1 MSGSTSAVVSL
12 DSIVDRVLVM
22 RRQEEGPYDYASY
35 LLDGDDSKLNF
46 SWREKITHWSYN
58 VIDHFDLSREVVAIS
73 LNLFDRFL
81 ATRGNKC
88 NGNLALLTS
97 LTTLHLAI
105 KVHDTKKIRLTTL
118 ANLSRGQFG
127 PSHIEEME
135 WVILNALQWK
145 LHPPTAYSFI
155 FHLLLFLP
163 QEANPSVRKELFE
176 LSRYLTELAA
186 CDSSMVEAKASTIA
200 FAAILN
206 VMDDISYA
214 HLSAGLREKFLTDL
228 LDKTHLNYRAPSVVQ
243 ARERIASMFA
253 SNLNDNALDSK
264 MAEDV
269 ISLASAGSNGSLTRS
284 VDSGSF
290 RRGRAGSIDSKG
302 SKGSAAYRYSP
313 SQRARRLAA
322 SPIGG
327 GRARI
332 ASTAMVANIQ

>member
-1 MSGSTSAVVSL
+1 MSVAVVSL
-12 DSIVDRVLVM
+12 DSIVDRLSAM
-22 RRQEEGPYDYASY
+22 RLQEEGPYEYSSY
-35 LLDGDDSKLNF
+35 LLHGDDTKLNF

-105 KVHDTKKIRLTTL
+105 KVHDSKKIRLSTL

-127 PSHIEEME
+127 ASHIEEME
-135 WVILNALQWK
+135 WVILTALQWK

-163 QEANPSVRKELFE
+163 QEANPSVRKELYE

-186 CDSSMVEAKASTIA
+186 CDSFMVETKASTIA

-206 VMDDISYA
+206 VMDDISYS

-228 LDKTHLNYRAPSVVQ
+228 LDKAHLNYRASSVVE

-253 SNLNDNALDSK
+253 SNLNDSSLESK

-284 VDSGSF
+284 VDSGNF
-290 RRGRAGSIDSKG
+290 RRSRTNSMDSKG
-302 SKGSAAYRYSP
+302 STGSGAYRFSA
-313 SQRARRLAA
+313 SSRALRIAA

-332 ASTAMVANIQ
+332 ASTAI

>member
-1 MSGSTSAVVSL
+1 MSGAVVHL
-12 DSIVDRVLVM
+12 DSIVDRVLAM
-22 RRQEEGPYDYASY
+22 RRQEEGPYKYSTY
-35 LLDGDDSKLNF
+35 LLDGEDTKLNF

-105 KVHDTKKIRLTTL
+105 KIHDTKKIRLSTL

-127 PSHIEEME
+127 ASHIEEME

-176 LSRYLTELAA
+176 LSRYLSELAA
-186 CDSSMVEAKASTIA
+186 CDSCLVETKASTVA

-206 VMDDISYA
+206 VMDDISYS
-214 HLSAGLREKFLTDL
+214 HLSAGLREQFLIDL
-228 LDKTHLNYRAPSVVQ
+228 LEKANLNYRCTAVVA

-253 SNLNDNALDSK
+253 SNLNDNSLESK

-269 ISLASAGSNGSLTRS
+269 ISLASGGGSVCSLTRS
-284 VDSGSF
+284 VDSSA
-290 RRGRAGSIDSKG
+290 GRSRTNSIDSKG
-302 SKGSAAYRYSP
+302 SKGSGAYRFSP
-313 SQRARRLAA
+313 SQRTRRLAA

-332 ASTAMVANIQ
+332 ASTAMVAGIQ